1 MSIQGDGSWSVSWPY
16 PQVRFTDYYTLGLAV
31 DGLNLKV
38 YELLNDSDVW
48 TASEVASLGAV
59 ANIDF
64 VDVQGWGPYYIV
76 TASKIIA
83 GTLTTTGFERLPNG
97 SVLDFPTVAVP
108 NFSTVCSFNGQPIIS
123 GIQSSE
129 APWSSLSLADV
140 AWAGIGSGFDF
151 RPTERGNETSG
162 FIQLP
167 TTGEGT
173 GRTHKVMQLGNM
185 VMAYGEIGVYGL
197 HPHNVGRGG
206 FGRVDYEQ
214 PGIISGNHIAGS
226 ENVHLYLNTEN
237 ELVLVTNDMKFEV
250 LGYQEFME
258 TLTNNEIRISY
269 VPSKKLFY
277 ISDSSTGYVLTEQGL
292 YTCHQCVTSAGFYRG
307 SFLCG
312 FYVDTEDREPRFTT
326 DTLDFEA
333 RGFKTLVSVQSDVRS
348 NALFYSSCLF
358 RSNVTAAKDAFTQ
371 STWVR
376 HNLEGIST
384 LMVTANEFRVRG
396 KGVDYTTDDWNIGRL
411 DLRIKLVD
419 KRGIRGLSN
428 VSSTTA

>member
-1 MSIQGDGSWSVSWPY
+1 MSIQGDGSWEVSWPY
-16 PQVRFTDYYTLGLAV
+16 PQIRVTDFYMIGLAV

-48 TASEVASLGAV
+48 TATEMASLGAV

-64 VDVQGWGPYYIV
+64 VDVQGWGPFYVV
-76 TASKIIA
+76 TASKSIS
-83 GTLTTTGFERLPNG
+83 GSLDTTGFMRYPDGTITTLPNAAIP
-97 SVLDFPTVAVP
+97 S
-108 NFSTVCSFNGQPIIS
+108 FSTLCTFNGQALIS
-123 GIQSSE
+123 GINTLE
-129 APWSSLSLADV
+129 PPWDGLNLASV
-140 AWAGIGSGFDF
+140 AWGAIGGGFDF
-151 RPTERGNETSG
+151 RPTEDGNATSG
-162 FIQLP
+162 FIHLP
-167 TTGEGT
+167 SIGQGT
-173 GRTHKVMQLGNM
+173 SRTHKVLQLGNM
-185 VMAYGEIGVYGL
+185 VMAYGEGGIYGL
-197 HPHNVGRGG
+197 HPHSVGRTG
-206 FGRVDYEQ
+206 FGKVDYEQ
-214 PGIISGNHIAGS
+214 AGIISGNHIAGS
-226 ENVHLYLNTEN
+226 ENVHLLLNTDN

-258 TLTNNEIRISY
+258 ALTNDEIRISY

-292 YTCHQCVTSAGFYRG
+292 YTSHQCVTSAGFYRG